1 MGCGPWGCEES
12 DTTERLHFH
21 FSLHCIEG
29 GNGNPLQCSCLES
42 PRHGGAWWAAVYGVA
57 QSRTRLKRLGSGAQ
71 TWLGGGGK
79 FVAALTHTVDVP
91 RRGGP
96 CRARLSTAVGAQ
108 SSF

>member
-1 MGCGPWGCEES
+1 MAAEIRGRQDLWREGP
-12 DTTERLHFH
+12 F
-21 FSLHCIEG
+21 
-29 GNGNPLQCSCLES
+29 
-42 PRHGGAWWAAVYGVA
+42 YGVA

-96 CRARLSTAVGAQ
+96 RRARLSTAVGAQ